1 MAVLALAGVAAL
13 GTGVQAVR
21 ANHARAATR
30 AAQAATLAALEHQ
43 PAPTPPVEAPAAAP
57 SAPEQPAP
65 EAPVAA
71 TTTTGEVEI
80 ADAKALRDQALKLLE
95 KSKNAEAMI
104 AATKS
109 LDADPT
115 DAMPY
120 LVLGSALQDAGRWNE
135 AAHAYKLCLKNA
147 KKGMVEECRA
157 MVRRR

>member
-1 MAVLALAGVAAL
+1 M
-13 GTGVQAVR
+13 R
-21 ANHARAATR
+21 
-30 AAQAATLAALEHQ
+30 E
-43 PAPTPPVEAPAAAP
+43 PPREPPKRRRSPRWRKSRRRPRP
-57 SAPEQPAP
+57 SRLQSHRHPLPEQPAP
-65 EAPVAA
+65 AAPVAA
-71 TTTTGEVEI
+71 TATPETEI
-80 ADAKALRDQALKLLE
+80 VDAKALRDQSLRLLE
-95 KSKNAEAMI
+95 KAKNAEAMI

-120 LVLGSALQDAGRWNE
+120 LVLGSALQDAGHWNE